1 MPVTRRRAVAAASAA
16 VLVDEEEEE
25 EERAT
30 AAIDISSD
38 SDAGSE
44 SGSEDDEEPTS
55 DEDYIDISGSDGEEG
70 GGAGSEEES
79 ESEAE
84 REPEQSG
91 VDRGEASCRKIADL
105 LRAGR
110 NLDGIKLVDCKTYLK
125 KNGLSQTGDLVTCI
139 ERIILHWRFKDGDPE
154 NIYPRSSFCINCKGA
169 ISVGNKPLSVCVQN
183 YPGDV
188 CRGDAVLFKQKVYE
202 KSGKRHSKCIGKRIV
217 AGRVIKESYGK
228 EKQQHTFT
236 IQVFWSKGAGKLPPL
251 YLLLVKGRNLYR
263 IMTYRQPWLN
273 EADRL
278 KALDEKHSRGD
289 AARHVRALSRPDA
302 AKNSKKLMQKGKHQS
317 QPRRHDNGTSIKK
330 GKKRVMQSSN
340 PDPPTKK
347 SRNEENQASSAKQ
360 CAGDRKAK
368 TSRARLDK
376 SDRTT
381 RARMRERKADSQ
393 QNLAGG
399 SHAEFGE
406 RCAGSGSNMQA
417 SHGYHLVGVQQPPF
431 EIMRPQRPPPFR
443 EVGNASQPH
452 RDGRSTACPHPRMG
466 FQHPNM
472 ALAGWHPPAYYLGN
486 TPNQFSSFA
495 SLNAPQ
501 TVPHPPLDQFG
512 ASFAPFNVPQTVYRH
527 RPEGGYV
534 MPQFRYSGGS
544 NGFPR

>member
-1 MPVTRRRAVAAASAA
+1 MPVTRRRAAAAVTA
-16 VLVDEEEEE
+16 VLVE
-25 EERAT
+25 EERA

-44 SGSEDDEEPTS
+44 SGSEEDDEESTS
-55 DEDYIDISGSDGEEG
+55 DEDYYIDISDSDGEEG

-79 ESEAE
+79 ESESEAERE

-110 NLDGIKLVDCKTYLK
+110 NLDGIKLVDCKAYLK
-125 KNGLSQTGDLVTCI
+125 KNGLSQTGDLATCI
-139 ERIILHWRFKDGDPE
+139 ERIVLHWRFKDRDPE
-154 NIYPRSSFCINCKGA
+154 KIYPRSSFCINCKG
-169 ISVGNKPLSVCVQN
+169 
-183 YPGDV
+183 DV
-188 CRGDAVLFKQKVYE
+188 CRGDTVLFKQKVYE

-217 AGRVIKESYGK
+217 AGSVIKESYGK

-236 IQVFWSKGAGKLPPL
+236 IQVFWSKGVGKLPPL

-263 IMTYRQPWLN
+263 MMTFRQPWLN

-289 AARHVRALSRPDA
+289 AARRVRALSRPDA
-302 AKNSKKLMQKGKHQS
+302 AGNSKKTTQKGKHQS
-317 QPRRHDNGTSIKK
+317 QAGRPDSGSSIKK

-340 PDPPTKK
+340 PDLPTKR
-347 SRNEENQASSAKQ
+347 SRNEESQASSAKQ
-360 CAGDRKAK
+360 FAGGQNTK
-368 TSRARLDK
+368 TSRARLDR
-376 SDRTT
+376 SDRSTN

-399 SHAEFGE
+399 SHAQFGE
-406 RCAGSGSNMQA
+406 RNAGSGYDMQA
-417 SHGYHLVGVQQPPF
+417 SHGYLVGVQQSPF
-431 EIMRPQRPPPFR
+431 EIVRPQRPPPFR

-452 RDGRSTACPHPRMG
+452 ADGRSTACPHPRMG
-466 FQHPNM
+466 FQHPNA
-472 ALAGWHPPAYYLGN
+472 ALAGSHPPAYYLGN
-486 TPNQFSSFA
+486 TPNQFPSFA
-495 SLNAPQ
+495 SLNVRQ
-501 TVPHPPLDQFG
+501 TVHHHPLDQLG
-512 ASFAPFNVPQTVYRH
+512 ASFAPFNVPQTVYRP
-527 RPEGGYV
+527 RPEGGYA